1 MHQLQDRGYRRL
13 FKNKGI
19 FRQLLETFVFQD
31 WVKELDFS
39 TWETLDK
46 SFIAEDYKESI
57 SDIIHKIKLR
67 QSDLF
72 IVILTEFKSTVER
85 FTSLDMAHYVA
96 SFYKDYVESNKNVR
110 MLPPVFPILL
120 YNGHAEWTAPT
131 RLSDLI
137 EGSGYLGKYSLNFEY
152 YKIAINEYPKDYLL
166 KIKNVV
172 SLLFLAEAYYDGEVL
187 ERELLEL
194 FEREK
199 DKGPISLLLNW
210 FIQLRQHGK
219 IPEKDVEKFERI
231 YESKEEV
238 RAMLIE
244 ALEKERKE
252 LSEKIRAELAPKIR
266 AEVSQK
272 ITAEVSQKV
281 AAEVSQKV
289 AAEVSQRVAAEVS
302 QKVEISQREKFARKL
317 LMKGFD
323 LSLISELT
331 DLSEAKILQLKQEM
345 EN

>member
-1 MHQLQDRGYRRL
+1 M

-19 FRQLLETFVFQD
+19 FRQLLETFVSQD

-39 TWETLDK
+39 TCETLDK
-46 SFIAEDYKESI
+46 SFIAENYKESI

-72 IVILTEFKSTVER
+72 IVIPTEFKSTVER
-85 FTSLDMAHYVA
+85 FTSLDVAHYVA
-96 SFYKDYVESNKNVR
+96 GFYKDYVESNQNMR

-120 YNGHAEWTAPT
+120 YNGNAEWTAPT

-137 EGSGYLGKYSLNFEY
+137 EGSGLLGKYSLNFEY
-152 YKIAINEYPKDYLL
+152 YKIAINGYPKDYLL

-172 SLLFLAEAYYDGEVL
+172 SLLFLAEAHYDADLL
-187 ERELLEL
+187 EREFLEV
-194 FEREK
+194 FDRSE

-210 FIQLRQHGK
+210 FIQLRKHGR
-219 IPEKDVEKFERI
+219 IPEKDVEKLERI

-252 LSEKIRAELAPKIR
+252 FSER
-266 AEVSQK
+266 
-272 ITAEVSQKV
+272 IT
-281 AAEVSQKV
+281 
-289 AAEVSQRVAAEVS
+289 AEVS
-302 QKVEISQREKFARKL
+302 QKVEISQQEKFARKL
-317 LMKGFD
+317 LMRGFD
-323 LSLISELT
+323 LPLIVELT
-331 DLSEAKILQLKQEM
+331 DLSEEKILQLKQEM

>member
-1 MHQLQDRGYRRL
+1 MHQFQDRGYRRL

-19 FRQLLETFVFQD
+19 FRQLLETFVSQD

-39 TWETLDK
+39 TCETLDK
-46 SFIAEDYKESI
+46 SFIAENYKESI

-72 IVILTEFKSTVER
+72 IVIPTEFKSTVER
-85 FTSLDMAHYVA
+85 FTSLDVAHYVA
-96 SFYKDYVESNKNVR
+96 GFYKDYVESNQNMR

-120 YNGHAEWTAPT
+120 YNGNAEWTAPT

-137 EGSGYLGKYSLNFEY
+137 EGSGLLGKYSLNFEY
-152 YKIAINEYPKDYLL
+152 YKIAINGYPKDYLL

-172 SLLFLAEAYYDGEVL
+172 SLLFLAEAHYDADLL
-187 ERELLEL
+187 EREFLEV
-194 FEREK
+194 FDRSE

-210 FIQLRQHGK
+210 FIQLRKHGR
-219 IPEKDVEKFERI
+219 IPEKDVEKLERI

-252 LSEKIRAELAPKIR
+252 FSER
-266 AEVSQK
+266 
-272 ITAEVSQKV
+272 IT
-281 AAEVSQKV
+281 
-289 AAEVSQRVAAEVS
+289 AEVS
-302 QKVEISQREKFARKL
+302 QKVEISQQEKFARKL
-317 LMKGFD
+317 LMRGFD
-323 LSLISELT
+323 LPLIVELT
-331 DLSEAKILQLKQEM
+331 DLSEEKILQLKQEM

>member
-1 MHQLQDRGYRRL
+1 MHQFQDRGYRRL

-19 FRQLLETFVFQD
+19 FRQLLETFVAQD

-39 TWETLDK
+39 TCETLDK
-46 SFIAEDYKESI
+46 SFIAEHYKESI

-96 SFYKDYVESNKNVR
+96 GFYKDYVESNKNVR

-120 YNGHAEWTAPT
+120 YNGNAEWTAPT

-137 EGSGYLGKYSLNFEY
+137 EGSGVLGKYSLNFEY
-152 YKIAINEYPKDYLL
+152 YKIAINGYPKDYLL

-172 SLLFLAEAYYDGEVL
+172 SLLFLAEAYYDADLL

-194 FEREK
+194 FEQEK

-210 FIQLRQHGK
+210 FIQLRKHGR
-219 IPEKDVEKFERI
+219 IPEQDVEKFERI

-252 LSEKIRAELAPKIR
+252 LSEKITAELAPKIT
-266 AEVSQK
+266 AELAPK
-272 ITAEVSQKV
+272 ITAELAPKIT
-281 AAEVSQKV
+281 
-289 AAEVSQRVAAEVS
+289 AEVS

-317 LMKGFD
+317 LIKGFN
-323 LSLISELT
+323 LPLIVELT
-331 DLSEAKILQLKQEM
+331 DLSEEKILQLKQEM